1 MIINL
6 KTPKPQKLLF
16 SANDEVGKYS
26 RVSLLNLHHVLLNAW
41 KCIEFW
47 GLLTLNKMATKY
59 FRVQNSK
66 SHVAYFIW
74 WTEINRTPLHISFP
88 ENPRGLQGIDSIFLD
103 PKWLLNCNSSTPQT
117 SIPRE
122 LKFSIPRSTHVKTE
136 YHKRRQKNICKIF
149 RNYFISSTPYYLL
162 LCGAWD
168 HQRILKK

>member
-103 PKWLLNCNSSTPQT
+103 PKSHWFYVNLNDQKT
-117 SIPRE
+117 SHFYWCIPGMLE
-122 LKFSIPRSTHVKTE
+122 TCIIPPKKEFLKSHGRF
-136 YHKRRQKNICKIF
+136 
-149 RNYFISSTPYYLL
+149 
-162 LCGAWD
+162 
-168 HQRILKK
+168 LK